1 MADSK
6 YICLLTN
13 VLSLWLNFLIL
24 IIVKTT
30 QRVLLLLR
38 KLRFDHFLN
47 YLAHQSPLDVRY
59 EEQINLYI
67 VGGNNV
73 RWDHIFF
80 CSFICP
86 YNFTY

>member
-1 MADSK
+1 M
-6 YICLLTN
+6 
-13 VLSLWLNFLIL
+13 LSLWLNLLIF
-24 IIVKTT
+24 VKTT
-30 QRVLLLLR
+30 QRVLLPLR
-38 KLRFDHFLN
+38 KLRFDHFLH

-86 YNFTY
+86 YNFTYQFAPSLNASLNW